1 MEFETAPDVAMLQA
15 EVVEAVEIAS
25 DGREVPIEG
34 HLVLQPYFLDLDA
47 GADEILIRR
56 EHFFALYLHNP
67 VRISLQLLGFEQ
79 NYANFDRQAAH
90 RPVKSGCRFSTDARG
105 SSSRGACQ
113 RRHPQSTPRSH
124 LVFLAAGLMVA
135 SCEESRVRS
144 PPAGQATLD
153 DVFSEVVLELG
164 EDTTDSIAEI
174 GAFAERANG
183 GFLIADRLLPRVR
196 SYAEDGRLEAA
207 FGRFGEGP
215 FEFRRIDGV
224 AEGPS
229 GHVVVVDRRTQ
240 AWSSYQFPFVQVERP
255 YWGSYVR
262 FPMAVAGDSIF
273 VMSSLRYPVSIL
285 NGSGDTVGTM
295 GVPSESFRPIP
306 VLERGAFS
314 DPRDY
319 TTLSDFFASFD
330 VIDRVDVVGSH
341 LVLTQARFDHTRPT
355 RLRPLHFSLEVYD
368 RHTGAKLYGDVPLP
382 AGSRVLGGGRFLYL
396 LMDRDFPPW
405 RIAKLR
411 LRKD

>member
-1 MEFETAPDVAMLQA
+1 MHYV
-15 EVVEAVEIAS
+15 S
-25 DGREVPIEG
+25 DTT
-34 HLVLQPYFLDLDA
+34 LV
-47 GADEILIRR
+47 
-56 EHFFALYLHNP
+56 
-67 VRISLQLLGFEQ
+67 
-79 NYANFDRQAAH
+79 
-90 RPVKSGCRFSTDARG
+90 
-105 SSSRGACQ
+105 
-113 RRHPQSTPRSH
+113 
-124 LVFLAAGLMVA
+124 VA
-135 SCEESRVRS
+135 SCGESRVRS

-153 DVFSEVVLELG
+153 GVFSVEGVLELG
-164 EDTTDSIAEI
+164 EDAADSIAEI
-174 GAFAERANG
+174 GAFVERANG

-196 SYAEDGRLEAA
+196 SYDEDGRLEAA

-224 AEGPS
+224 TEGPS
-229 GHVVVVDRRTQ
+229 GSVVVVDRRLQGLTYLTQ
-240 AWSSYQFPFVQVERP
+240 DLQPDRQVSLPGVPYNVLSMNADLVLHMQISDSDEGFSRLLRRPALVHLLTGDAVAWSSYLFPFVQVERP

-262 FPMAVAGDSIF
+262 FPMAVAGDSVF

-319 TTLSDFFASFD
+319 TTLSEFFASFD
-330 VIDRVDVVGSH
+330 VIDRVDAVGSR
-341 LVLTQARFDHTRPT
+341 LVLTQARFDSTRPT
-355 RLRPLHFSLEVYD
+355 SFRPLHFSLEVYD

>member
-1 MEFETAPDVAMLQA
+1 MGPCPSRPFRAPKRTFP
-15 EVVEAVEIAS
+15 AV
-25 DGREVPIEG
+25 G
-34 HLVLQPYFLDLDA
+34 L
-47 GADEILIRR
+47 
-56 EHFFALYLHNP
+56 
-67 VRISLQLLGFEQ
+67 
-79 NYANFDRQAAH
+79 
-90 RPVKSGCRFSTDARG
+90 
-105 SSSRGACQ
+105 
-113 RRHPQSTPRSH
+113 
-124 LVFLAAGLMVA
+124 LAAGLLVA

-153 DVFSEVVLELG
+153 DVFSVEVVLELG
-164 EDTTDSIAEI
+164 EDAADSIAEI
-174 GAFAERANG
+174 GALVERANG

-229 GHVVVVDRRTQ
+229 GRVVVVDRRRQGLTYLTEDLQ
-240 AWSSYQFPFVQVERP
+240 PDRLVSLPGVPYNVLSMNADLLLHMEITDGDEGFSRLLRRPALVHRLKGDAVAWSSYLFPFVQVERP

-262 FPMAVAGDSIF
+262 FPMAVAGDSVF

-295 GVPSESFRPIP
+295 GVPSASFRPIP

-319 TTLSDFFASFD
+319 TTLSDFFSSFD
-330 VIDRVDVVGSH
+330 VIDRVDAVGSR
-341 LVLTQARFDHTRPT
+341 LVLTQARFDDTRPT
-355 RLRPLHFSLEVYD
+355 SFRPLHASLEVYD
-368 RHTGAKLYGDVPLP
+368 RHTGAKLYEDVPLP

-396 LMDRDFPPW
+396 LMNKDFPPW

-411 LRKD
+411 LRND

>member
-1 MEFETAPDVAMLQA
+1 MGPCPSRPFRAPKRTFP
-15 EVVEAVEIAS
+15 AV
-25 DGREVPIEG
+25 G
-34 HLVLQPYFLDLDA
+34 L
-47 GADEILIRR
+47 
-56 EHFFALYLHNP
+56 
-67 VRISLQLLGFEQ
+67 
-79 NYANFDRQAAH
+79 
-90 RPVKSGCRFSTDARG
+90 
-105 SSSRGACQ
+105 
-113 RRHPQSTPRSH
+113 
-124 LVFLAAGLMVA
+124 LAAGLLVA

-153 DVFSEVVLELG
+153 DVFSVEVVLELG
-164 EDTTDSIAEI
+164 EDAADSIAEI
-174 GAFAERANG
+174 GALVERANG

-229 GHVVVVDRRTQ
+229 GRVVVVDRRRQGLTYLTEDLQ
-240 AWSSYQFPFVQVERP
+240 PDRLVSLPGVPYNVLSMNADLLLHMEITDGDEGFSRLLRRPALVHRLKGDAGAWSSYLFPFVQVERP

-262 FPMAVAGDSIF
+262 FPMAVAGDSVF

-295 GVPSESFRPIP
+295 GVPSASFRPIP

-319 TTLSDFFASFD
+319 TTLSDFFSSFD
-330 VIDRVDVVGSH
+330 VIDRVDAVGSR
-341 LVLTQARFDHTRPT
+341 LVLTQARFDDTRPT
-355 RLRPLHFSLEVYD
+355 SFRPLHASLEVYD
-368 RHTGAKLYGDVPLP
+368 RHTGAKLYEDVPLP

-396 LMDRDFPPW
+396 LMNKDFPPW

-411 LRKD
+411 LRKE